1 MGLIKLGI
9 LGGFRKKTGTVVGAY
24 WRRLDTIRALPRNS
38 GKAPTQAQLNQQLK
52 FKLVTEFLSNVSP
65 LIDVGF
71 KSANSILTPMN
82 LAVAYHL
89 KEAITGLEPNFE
101 LDLSKVKFSEGKLD
115 LPLEMTA
122 VAAAGSVMQIS
133 WLHTETDDKFVDAT
147 DMINLLAYNA
157 VKQKFIRA
165 ALVAERSELSYN
177 FQLPANFAGDVVHV
191 YAAFSSVK
199 KKLFNSHSAYL
210 GAITAV

>member
-24 WRRLDTIRALPRNS
+24 WRRLDTIRALPRSS
-38 GKAPTQAQLNQQLK
+38 GKAPTQAQLNQQAK
-52 FKLVTEFLSNVSP
+52 FKLVTEFLSNISP

-71 KSANSILTPMN
+71 KTANSTLTPMN

-89 KEAITGLEPNFE
+89 KVAITGVEPVFE
-101 LDLSKVKFSEGKLD
+101 LDLSKVKFSDGKLD

-122 VAAAGSVMQIS
+122 VAVAGSVMSIS
-133 WLHTETDDKFVDAT
+133 WPHTEPDDKFVDGT
-147 DMINLLAYNA
+147 DMLNLLAYNL
-157 VKQKFIRA
+157 VKQKFIRVALA
-165 ALVAERSELSYN
+165 AARLDTSYE
-177 FQLPANFAGDVVHV
+177 FQLPANFAGDEVHI

-199 KKLFNSHSAYL
+199 KKLLNSDSTYL

>member
-24 WRRLDTIRALPRNS
+24 WRRLDTIRALPRSS
-38 GKAPTQAQLNQQLK
+38 GKAPTQAQLNQQIK
-52 FKLVTEFLSNVSP
+52 FRLVTAFLSNISP

-71 KSANSILTPMN
+71 KTANSVSTPMN

-89 KEAITGLEPNFE
+89 KEAITGVEPAFE
-101 LDLSKVKFSEGKLD
+101 LDLSKLKFSQGKLE
-115 LPLEMTA
+115 LPLEITA
-122 VAAAGSVMQIS
+122 VAATGSIMQIS
-133 WLHTETDDKFVDAT
+133 WLHTEIDDKFLDAT

-157 VKQKFIRA
+157 VKKKFVRVALA
-165 ALVAERSELSYN
+165 AYRSDEGYA

-199 KKLFNSHSAYL
+199 KKLLYSHTIYL
-210 GAITAV
+210 GAITAI